1 MCWRAWPGPWQDV
14 DTVWGL
20 AMIVVVMGVSGS
32 GKTTIGKHLAERMRW
47 VFADADDHFP
57 KACKAK
63 MAAGIA
69 LTDEDREPWLRLLNR
84 LLRRWDKG
92 NIDGVLACSALKER
106 YHDMLKSGIA
116 TSLQFVLL
124 DGAKELIA
132 KRLAERQHEYMNPVL
147 LESQLATLE
156 DPDGAFRIVN
166 DRPPDEVV
174 ERIVAK
180 LGRPNK
186 IAEERGSNS
195 MGHSLFD
202 LTGKT
207 AVVIGG
213 TSGIGLAMAVGLAEA
228 GADVAASS
236 RRQEQVDEA
245 AALIESR
252 GRKSLRLTSDVGDR
266 ATLEKLLDQT
276 VKAWGKVDILINCAG
291 KIKRAPT
298 VDFPEDVW
306 DDIMDTNVNGTLRA
320 CQIFGRHMLANGY
333 GRIINIASLN
343 TFVSLKEVTA
353 YACSKAAVGAL
364 TKSLAVEWSSQG
376 VTVNAIAPG
385 VFRTALNAELLDKS
399 ERGKELR
406 MRTPMGR
413 FGKTE
418 ELVGSAVFLA
428 SDASAFVTGEILVV
442 DGGFL
447 ASGVNQ

>member
-1 MCWRAWPGPWQDV
+1 
-14 DTVWGL
+14 
-20 AMIVVVMGVSGS
+20 
-32 GKTTIGKHLAERMRW
+32 
-47 VFADADDHFP
+47 
-57 KACKAK
+57 
-63 MAAGIA
+63 MA
-69 LTDEDREPWLRLLNR
+69 N
-84 LLRRWDKG
+84 
-92 NIDGVLACSALKER
+92 
-106 YHDMLKSGIA
+106 
-116 TSLQFVLL
+116 
-124 DGAKELIA
+124 
-132 KRLAERQHEYMNPVL
+132 
-147 LESQLATLE
+147 
-156 DPDGAFRIVN
+156 
-166 DRPPDEVV
+166 
-174 ERIVAK
+174 
-180 LGRPNK
+180 
-186 IAEERGSNS
+186 
-195 MGHSLFD
+195 SLFD

-207 AVVIGG
+207 AVVVGG

-228 GADVAASS
+228 GAD
-236 RRQEQVDEA
+236 EA
-245 AALIESR
+245 AAQIESK
-252 GRKSLRLTSDVGDR
+252 GRKALRLTSDVGDR
-266 ATLEKLLDQT
+266 ATLQHLLDET

-306 DDIMDTNVNGTLRA
+306 DDIMDTNVTGTLRA
-320 CQIFGRHMLANGY
+320 CQVFGRHMLANGY

-364 TKSLAVEWSSQG
+364 TKSLAVEWSAQG

-418 ELVGSAVFLA
+418 ELVGSAIFLA

>member
-1 MCWRAWPGPWQDV
+1 
-14 DTVWGL
+14 
-20 AMIVVVMGVSGS
+20 MIVVLMGVSGS
-32 GKTTIGKHLAERMRW
+32 GKTTIGKLLAERMGW
-47 VFADADDHFP
+47 TFADADDHFP
-57 KACKAK
+57 ASLKTK
-63 MAAGIA
+63 MAAGVP
-69 LTDEDREPWLRLLNR
+69 LTDEDRAPWLQLLNR
-84 LLRRWDKG
+84 LLRRWDKE
-92 NIDGVLACSALKER
+92 NLSGVIACSALKER

-124 DGAKELIA
+124 EGSKELIA
-132 KRLAERQHEYMNPVL
+132 KRLAERHHEYMNPAL

-166 DRPPDEVV
+166 DRAPHEIVD
-174 ERIVAK
+174 RILAK
-180 LGRPNK
+180 LGLHHENE
-186 IAEERGSNS
+186 EERGSNS

-207 AVVIGG
+207 AVVVGG

-228 GADVAASS
+228 GADVVASS

-245 AALIESR
+245 AALIEGR
-252 GRKSLRLTSDVGDR
+252 GRKALRLTSDVGDR
-266 ATLEKLLDQT
+266 ASLERLLEET
-276 VKAWGKVDILINCAG
+276 VKAWGKVDILVNCAG

-320 CQIFGRHMLANGY
+320 CQIFGKHMLANGH

-418 ELVGSAVFLA
+418 ELVGAAIYLA
-428 SDASAFVTGEILVV
+428 SEASAFVTGEILVV